1 MKVLLSSILLIL
13 FAIQDDFTFVNEN
26 QKVVLKIDNGV
37 RTLTWGKK
45 SILNL
50 KIENIDL
57 QKMTMSAPGI
67 RFIKSK
73 NPTEEVKLEVTP
85 DREVTEKD
93 TLNLHVGFR
102 NKNNEYIHH
111 RFSIVITK

>member
-50 KIENIDL
+50 KVENIDTE
-57 QKMTMSAPGI
+57 KMNMSAVGI
-67 RFIKSK
+67 RFSKSK
-73 NPTEEVKLEVTP
+73 NPKEEVTLEVVP
-85 DREVTEKD
+85 EREAMEND
-93 TLNLHVGFR
+93 TLNLHVGFQD
-102 NKNNEYIHH
+102 KNNEYIHH
-111 RFSIVITK
+111 KFVILITK